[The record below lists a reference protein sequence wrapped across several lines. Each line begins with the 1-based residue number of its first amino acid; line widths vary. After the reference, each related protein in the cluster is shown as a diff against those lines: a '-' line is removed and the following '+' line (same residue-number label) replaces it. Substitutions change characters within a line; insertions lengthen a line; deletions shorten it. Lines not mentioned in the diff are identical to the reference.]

1 MSQKGAPRWIYPR
14 LAHGLVFMVSGRYLR
29 YITIVLIL
37 FSECSLTWEPTKGRK
52 LALGHGLPHT
62 MFMLESAIQGE
73 EKLLRGE
80 VLAIV
85 VAIRT
90 RCAAWPV

>member
-1 MSQKGAPRWIYPR
+1 MT
-14 LAHGLVFMVSGRYLR
+14 SGRYLR
-29 YITIVLIL
+29 YITLVLIL
-37 FSECSLTWEPTKGRK
+37 FSECNPTWGPMKGCK

-62 MFMLESAIQGE
+62 MFILEGAIQGE

-85 VAIRT
+85 AAIRT
-90 RCAAWPV
+90 RCAAWPM